1 MNMTADVADVVRA
14 EIPWANLTGASPLL
28 DIRQAA
34 GRDYNASG
42 RALMNMSTFRLL
54 EGNAN
59 PRDLWGRRYAAPG
72 GAPTITGLFRGDD
85 LPVPALDRDVPAGR
99 VVLIQGGLPALT
111 IDVGG

>member
-1 MNMTADVADVVRA
+1 MTAELAEAVRA
-14 EIPWANLTGASPLL
+14 EVPWANLAGASPLL

-34 GRDYNASG
+34 GRGYNASG
-42 RALMNMSTFRLL
+42 RALMSMATFRLL

-59 PRDLWGRRYAAPG
+59 PRDLWGRRSTAPG

-85 LPVPALDRDVPAGR
+85 LPVPALDRNISDGF
-99 VVLIQGGLPALT
+99 VVLAQEGLPVLT